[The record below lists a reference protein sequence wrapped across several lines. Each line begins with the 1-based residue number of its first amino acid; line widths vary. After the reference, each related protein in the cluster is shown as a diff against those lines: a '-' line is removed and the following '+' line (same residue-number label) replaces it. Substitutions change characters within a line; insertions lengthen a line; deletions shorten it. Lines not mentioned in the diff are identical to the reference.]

1 MQATLHAL
9 GGILLNALP
18 TFFLVILL
26 QLYLRFMFFKPLER
40 TLGARFDATEGARKA
55 AEASLAEAEKRVAE
69 YQAALKAAR
78 TEIYA
83 ELEKSNRAL
92 EDEHSHALMQA
103 KMQAEERVAQAK
115 AELAD
120 DAAAARE
127 TLIHESDAIADEIA
141 TRILR
146 GRAA

>member
-18 TFFLVILL
+18 TFFLVLL
-26 QLYLRFMFFKPLER
+26 LHLYLRFMFFKPLEK

-69 YQAALKAAR
+69 YQTALTAAR
-78 TEIYA
+78 SEIYA
-83 ELEKSNRAL
+83 ELDKNNRAIA
-92 EDEHSHALMQA
+92 DEHSHALMQA
-103 KMQAEERVAQAK
+103 KLQAEERVMQAK
-115 AELAD
+115 ADLAAE
-120 DAAAARE
+120 AAAARE
-127 TLIHESDAIADEIA
+127 TLIHESEAIADQIA

-146 GRAA
+146 GKAA